1 MNQIT
6 DITPLEGLREMK
18 KLLIFENKI
27 TDLRPL
33 ARMKNLRILHIY
45 FNSIPEDQKA
55 MLRNALPDCKI
66 RF

>member
-1 MNQIT
+1 
-6 DITPLEGLREMK
+6 L
-18 KLLIFENKI
+18 
-27 TDLRPL
+27 
-33 ARMKNLRILHIY
+33 KNLRILHIY